1 MPGKEQLADI
11 RQKLEQ
17 LNRLE
22 EEGSAVLR
30 ADRSTLDSE
39 ALIES
44 LRANLPLSVLVQ
56 HDRLRTKGRRS
67 IAELRRGVCSACHMS
82 LPVGAQSEVK
92 RQSALLRCDYCGRFV
107 FLAGEE
113 AANMP
118 SISEAAPVRPVRRKP
133 VRK

>member
-22 EEGSAVLR
+22 EEGSAVHR
-30 ADRSTLDSE
+30 AGRSTLDSE

-56 HDRLRTKGRRS
+56 HDRLRAKGRRS

-82 LPVGAQSEVK
+82 LPVGTQSEVK
-92 RQSALLRCDYCGRFV
+92 RQSALLHCDYCGRFV

-118 SISEAAPVRPVRRKP
+118 SISEAAPLRPVRRRP
-133 VRK
+133 DRK